1 MKRTRW
7 IPLIVYAALLVAF
20 LGWISNLFTTSQDTL
35 PYSKVVELFNKE
47 QVRQF
52 VVQDQTITMQL
63 NKPYNGQTT
72 ITAPLADP
80 ESFRQ
85 EMHETFA
92 EQTASGVLEN
102 YNFVPDKGFSP
113 YTLILPL
120 LVVGLVILFVWALLM
135 GRMSSAGN
143 PMNAFSKARTVLGVP
158 GDNKVTFDDVA
169 GADE

>member
-1 MKRTRW
+1 MS
-7 IPLIVYAALLVAF
+7 ALLVAF

-85 EMHETFA
+85 EMHETSRGADGLRRAGKLQFCPGQGLFA
-92 EQTASGVLEN
+92 LYPDPPAAGGRGGAAAYLGAADGAHEQRRESHE
-102 YNFVPDKGFSP
+102 
-113 YTLILPL
+113 
-120 LVVGLVILFVWALLM
+120 
-135 GRMSSAGN
+135 RR
-143 PMNAFSKARTVLGVP
+143 FSKARTVLGRSRRQES
-158 GDNKVTFDDVA
+158 DL
-169 GADE
+169 

>member
-92 EQTASGVLEN
+92 EQTASGVLES

-120 LVVGLVILFVWALLM
+120 LVVGAHLGATDGTHEQRRESHEWVQQSPDGS
-135 GRMSSAGN
+135 GRSRRQESD
-143 PMNAFSKARTVLGVP
+143 L
-158 GDNKVTFDDVA
+158 
-169 GADE
+169 

>member
-72 ITAPLADP
+72 ITGTVGRPGELPAGDARDFRGADGLRCAGKLQFC
-80 ESFRQ
+80 SGQ
-85 EMHETFA
+85 GLFA
-92 EQTASGVLEN
+92 LYPDSSAAGSRPG
-102 YNFVPDKGFSP
+102 NFVC
-113 YTLILPL
+113 
-120 LVVGLVILFVWALLM
+120 
-135 GRMSSAGN
+135 
-143 PMNAFSKARTVLGVP
+143 LGAADGTHEQCP
-158 GDNKVTFDDVA
+158 GIP
-169 GADE
+169 

>member
-85 EMHETFA
+85 EMYETFA
-92 EQTASGVLEN
+92 EQAASGVLES

-120 LVVGLVILFVWALLM
+120 LVVGVVLLLIWALLM
-135 GRMSSAGN
+135 GRM
-143 PMNAFSKARTVLGVP
+143 TVSYTHLRAHR
-158 GDNKVTFDDVA
+158 DA
-169 GADE
+169 